1 MSRCRRRENLGNRS
15 QIANKNVCG
24 SRVRNPKYV
33 ICTRML
39 SEAYTQRLSNFNHD
53 LVYLYYDGLKS
64 LYGVLNRKIRSVVNR
79 HLSLRR
85 ELQVCTQI
93 KIDDIMILLRKYLE
107 V

>member
-1 MSRCRRRENLGNRS
+1 MCDVVL
-15 QIANKNVCG
+15 
-24 SRVRNPKYV
+24 RNPKYV
-33 ICTRML
+33 IRARML
-39 SEAYTQRLSNFNHD
+39 SEAHRRHLSNFKCY

-93 KIDDIMILLRKYLE
+93 EIDGIIILLRKIFWRYKDGIGNLFE
-107 V
+107 I

>member
-1 MSRCRRRENLGNRS
+1 M
-15 QIANKNVCG
+15 CG
-24 SRVRNPKYV
+24 HRLYKTKYV
-33 ICTRML
+33 IRTRML
-39 SEAYTQRLSNFNHD
+39 SEAHRRHLSNFKCY

-93 KIDDIMILLRKYLE
+93 KIDDIIN
-107 V
+107 